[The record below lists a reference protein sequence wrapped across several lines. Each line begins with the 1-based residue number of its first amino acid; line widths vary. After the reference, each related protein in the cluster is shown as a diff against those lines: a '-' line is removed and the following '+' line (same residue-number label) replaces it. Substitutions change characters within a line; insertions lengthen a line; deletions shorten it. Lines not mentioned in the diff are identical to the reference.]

1 MTLFKL
7 ILKWF
12 TIFSLIT
19 LLGVG
24 AGAYVFY
31 KHLVSNLPD
40 VAQLKQVKYQ
50 TPFKIYSQDKKLMAQ
65 FGEKKRIPISIG
77 NVPSQQIQAFLAAE
91 DDRYYDHPGVDYK
104 SLIRAFVKLVSTG
117 KKRQGG
123 STITMQVT
131 RNFLLSREKTY
142 IRKFREII
150 LSLQIE
156 KAYTKDQILEFYLN
170 KIYMGHRSYGIVAA
184 AHTYYGKSLNEL
196 TLAEQAMIAGLPK
209 APSAYNPVSNP
220 DRALIRRDY
229 ILRRMQTLMYISP
242 EEAEAARQDPV
253 TARIHYPKIEFKD
266 PYISEMVRRELV
278 KRYGDDTYANGMNV
292 YTTIGSHLQT
302 AATKALWYA
311 LHRYDRR
318 HGYHARPFKVFTSEE
333 NFQEQP
339 IIGDTYPAQILSIK
353 KGIYNLRLQNNTTI
367 KIPWSR
373 FLWAAHRF
381 RTGHYPKGVR
391 RPRSLS
397 SALKVNTIIRVRP
410 LDNKKWGFTQ
420 VPKVQGAFAAINP
433 MNGAI
438 QAIVGGFDFYQSE
451 YNRAT
456 QAKRQPGS
464 GFKPVIYSTALKE
477 GYTLASFIN
486 DSPVIIRKGSA
497 KDRAWRPQNY
507 SHRYYGPTRIRQA
520 LYKSRNIV
528 AIKLAQK
535 VGMKKVLQ
543 TARDFGFKDEQLP
556 RGLSIAL
563 GSGWASP
570 LRMANFYAIFANGG
584 FLVKPYFIERIENH
598 KGEIIFQE
606 KPKTA
611 CPVCSAKSGK
621 KALNAKE
628 ILSNRAPRVLSP
640 EITFLMSSVLRDV
653 IRRGTATPAKVLNR
667 SDLAGKTGTTNSQ
680 KDGWF
685 NGFHPSIAASAWMGF
700 DSYKT
705 LGRKETGGDTALPMW
720 IHFMRTALKNQPK
733 ASLAPPKGIVKKS
746 IYSLND
752 VKTGG
757 VPGNTWEYFEQGVY
771 PKKRRAPSS
780 YVRVSSTTKKSTTKI
795 KRGKKRP
802 PPPRHV
808 PRKAKSK
815 KTKKS
820 KKAKKSRVVRKVKRA
835 KVKRAKKAKVSRKT
849 VEDLF

>member
-7 ILKWF
+7 LLKWF

-19 LLGVG
+19 LLGIG

-31 KHLVSNLPD
+31 KHLISNLPD

-50 TPFKIYSQDKKLMAQ
+50 TPFKIYSHDKKLIAQ
-65 FGEKKRIPISIG
+65 FGEKKRIPTNI
-77 NVPSQQIQAFLAAE
+77 NDVPKQLIQAFLAAE

-104 SLIRAFVKLVSTG
+104 GLARAFYQLLSTG

-156 KAYTKDQILEFYLN
+156 KTYSKDKILEFYLN

-184 AHTYYGKSLNEL
+184 AETYYGRPLNEL
-196 TLAEQAMIAGLPK
+196 TLAQQAMIAGLPK

-220 DRALIRRDY
+220 DRALIRRNY
-229 ILRRMQTLMYISP
+229 ILRRMETLLYISP
-242 EEAEAARQDPV
+242 EEAAEAREQPV
-253 TARIHYPKIEFKD
+253 TARLHYPKIEFRD
-266 PYISEMVRRELV
+266 PFIAEMVRREMI
-278 KRYGDDTYANGMNV
+278 KRYGQDTYTNGMNV

-302 AATKALWYA
+302 TATKSLWYA
-311 LHRYDRR
+311 LHLYDKR
-318 HGYHARPFKVFTSEE
+318 HGYHAPPFKVFTSEE
-333 NFQEQP
+333 NFQEHA

-353 KGIYNLRLQNNTTI
+353 KGIYNVRLQDNSIIN
-367 KIPWSR
+367 IPWSR
-373 FLWAAHRF
+373 FLWAANRF

-397 SALKVNTIIRVRP
+397 SALKVNTIIRIRP
-410 LDNKKWGFTQ
+410 LKNNKWEFTQ

-438 QAIVGGFDFYQSE
+438 QAVVGGFDFHQSE

-486 DSPVIIRKGSA
+486 DSPIIIRKGSA

-528 AIKLAQK
+528 SIKLAQK
-535 VGMKKVLQ
+535 MGLTKVIQ
-543 TARDFGFKDEQLP
+543 TAKDFGFKDEQLP

-598 KGEIIFQE
+598 KGEIIFAE

-611 CPVCSAKSGK
+611 CPLCKKSSNK
-621 KALNAKE
+621 KALNSKQ
-628 ILSNRAPRVLSP
+628 ILSTRAPRVLSA
-640 EITFLMSSVLRDV
+640 EITFLMNSVLRDV
-653 IRRGTATPAKVLNR
+653 IRRGTAVRAKSLNR
-667 SDLAGKTGTTNSQ
+667 HDLAGKTGTTNSQ

-685 NGFHPSIAASAWMGF
+685 NGFHSSIAASAWMGF

-705 LGRKETGGDTALPMW
+705 LGKKETGGSTALPMW
-720 IHFMRTALKNQPK
+720 IHFMRTALKNQPQV
-733 ASLAPPKGIVKKS
+733 SLSLPKGVVKKS
-746 IYSLND
+746 IYSLNN

-757 VPGNTWEYFEQGVY
+757 LPGATWEYFERGVY
-771 PKKRRAPSS
+771 PKKRIAP
-780 YVRVSSTTKKSTTKI
+780 VSLTKRLSTSTKKKST
-795 KRGKKRP
+795 
-802 PPPRHV
+802 PPRYT
-808 PRKAKSK
+808 PKSK
-815 KTKKS
+815 KKS
-820 KKAKKSRVVRKVKRA
+820 KKKSRPKPPRLKDK
-835 KVKRAKKAKVSRKT
+835 KYKKAKKAKKIKKVRKAKVIKRT